1 MKVLSIDVGL
11 VNCSYCL
18 LESSRRDLSASLS
31 CLHQGLCEGSI
42 LLQELRL
49 VSFGKKATSFH
60 TLCENVVQFVVGQQ
74 ALLETVDLCVIE
86 MQMTAKMKAISSA
99 LYAALR
105 CLRPSCSVVF
115 QSASAKLSF
124 PDLCSFSEVSGDMAL
139 GGSYSQRKRLAVV
152 LARKLLQA
160 PAIDEE
166 HTQLFFS
173 SKKKDD
179 LSDALLHALAALCTN
194 SHPGDLSAPKKRARK
209 APVESQPGAP
219 SAPKKRGRAPGEPV
233 PEGPRAEVPPAPPKG
248 RQRKAATAPSAP

>member
-74 ALLETVDLCVIE
+74 ALMETVDLCVIE

-160 PAIDEE
+160 PAIGEDYK
-166 HTQLFFS
+166 QLFLS

-179 LSDALLHALAALCTN
+179 LSDALLHALAALCTH
-194 SHPGDLSAPKKRARK
+194 SHPGDLSTPKKRSRK
-209 APVESQPGAP
+209 APVEPQ
-219 SAPKKRGRAPGEPV
+219 KRGRASGEPI
-233 PEGPRAEVPPAPPKG
+233 PEGPQAEVPPAPPRGK
-248 RQRKAATAPSAP
+248 QRKVAVGPSAP